1 MAANAAKSSAAVRA
15 EFSPAAGDLVS
26 VRWGEGAGK
35 QFEAV
40 VGEVSERGV
49 RCTFDGPRENDPLN
63 GCATSGSPRRRCRR

>member
-1 MAANAAKSSAAVRA
+1 MAANAAKSSAAA
-15 EFSPAAGDLVS
+15 AKSSAASAQFSPAAGDLVS

-63 GCATSGSPRRRCRR
+63 PTPCAVQ